1 MDGQVLIAA
10 SCIVA
15 FLSYRYKAR
24 SGRPRKGSPASGFF
38 ANMGDQSPM
47 PPSRGP
53 ESSGPHL
60 FLEKPTFFA
69 LAAAFAFPLRRD
81 VVC

>member
-1 MDGQVLIAA
+1 MNPQM
-10 SCIVA
+10 S
-15 FLSYRYKAR
+15 R
-24 SGRPRKGSPASGFF
+24 SADVPFTF

-60 FLEKPTFFA
+60 FVEKPTFFA